1 MNNIDDAKFD
11 ELLKQHDITPQPAT
25 DGSDPWSDF
34 APAQRIEPQGMER
47 VTESVGGNIK
57 DQAVGGLK
65 KIKTSITG
73 GADRMQEGV
82 DQGGI
87 AGAAKF
93 GRAALET
100 GLGAAAGAAQTIFS
114 PLGGVIE
121 TGIEG
126 LSEGAKVLDDVTGNV
141 MSDKI
146 KELDRSNP
154 EVLGKVK
161 DLIAKHPQLA
171 TDAMDLLSIIGL
183 KGGASVVKQ
192 PLKKVVTEGV
202 DATKGALSKVPSVV
216 AGTKKVVTS
225 AKDKVMNTGLSKTP
239 EEILA
244 TPEAQAHK
252 LSAVEREYYKT
263 AQKEKLASEFEKAG
277 TMSDKEFAAKQ
288 AQLDAEH
295 NPS

>member
-126 LSEGAKVLDDVTGNV
+126 LS
-141 MSDKI
+141 
-146 KELDRSNP
+146 
-154 EVLGKVK
+154 
-161 DLIAKHPQLA
+161 
-171 TDAMDLLSIIGL
+171 
-183 KGGASVVKQ
+183 
-192 PLKKVVTEGV
+192 
-202 DATKGALSKVPSVV
+202 
-216 AGTKKVVTS
+216 
-225 AKDKVMNTGLSKTP
+225 
-239 EEILA
+239 
-244 TPEAQAHK
+244 
-252 LSAVEREYYKT
+252 
-263 AQKEKLASEFEKAG
+263 
-277 TMSDKEFAAKQ
+277 
-288 AQLDAEH
+288 
-295 NPS
+295 